1 MDENVDA
8 TSVVSPEP
16 MPADKAALRSF
27 RLAFVSLA
35 VGGLTLWLA
44 NFFGAMACNIGLIVW
59 LLCWIAS
66 VGFAISAL
74 RGAYASQTPEIV
86 RRRATASLAVCG
98 VNMALTL
105 AFLWGILQA
114 LERFQ

>member
-1 MDENVDA
+1 MPKDVAEI
-8 TSVVSPEP
+8 VSTEL

-27 RLAFVSLA
+27 RLAFVA
-35 VGGLTLWLA
+35 FAIAGIALWLS
-44 NFFGAMACNIGLIVW
+44 NFFGITACTFGLFLW
-59 LLCWIAS
+59 FLCWIVS

-86 RRRATASLAVCG
+86 RRRATVSLVICG
-98 VNMALTL
+98 VNMVLAL
-105 AFLWGILQA
+105 AFLWGITQG